1 MMLSKLALPISTR
14 TTGRSLTRR
23 LRTGLRDMQAV
34 RISPSTTVVAYIMR
48 RMELKVHA
56 STLVL
61 DDDDTSIYD
70 WSAFGSEYKL
80 EDINIHI
87 FALRS
92 SFIANS
98 V

>member
-1 MMLSKLALPISTR
+1 
-14 TTGRSLTRR
+14 
-23 LRTGLRDMQAV
+23 
-34 RISPSTTVVAYIMR
+34 
-48 RMELKVHA
+48 MELKVHA

-70 WSAFGSEYKL
+70 WPAFGSEYKL
-80 EDINIHI
+80 EDINFHI